1 MAVRMIPE
9 LVSRPHVFCPGCGHG
24 IINRLIAEVI
34 EEFGYQKKMVLT
46 LGVGCSC
53 NMNDNWSCDVLQ
65 TAHGRAAASAT
76 GVKVAK
82 PELLSI
88 SYQGDGDAYVIGLA
102 ETLNAAYRN
111 TPITV
116 FVVNNNNF
124 AMTGGQMSWTTMP
137 GQITTTSPQGRDPK
151 KTGFPIKVPEIV
163 STFENVAY
171 VARGS
176 VHNAKAIRQLQKYIK
191 RAIETQLFGEGYS
204 LVEILAPCPTNW
216 KKNVLSSSQW
226 MNDEIV
232 PYFPL
237 GELKNK
243 KGSENE
249 CS

>member
-116 FVVNNNNF
+116 FIVNNNNF

-137 GQITTTSPQGRDPK
+137 GQVTATSPQGRDPK
-151 KTGFPIKVPEIV
+151 KTGFPIKVPEIIAG
-163 STFENVAY
+163 FEDVAY

-176 VHNAKAIRQLQKYIK
+176 VHSVKEIHRLKKYI
-191 RAIETQLFGEGYS
+191 RNAIEAQINGEGYS
-204 LVEILAPCPTNW
+204 MVEILAPCPTNW
-216 KKNVLSSSQW
+216 KLDVKKSIQW
-226 MNDEIV
+226 MEEEVV
-232 PYFPL
+232 PYFKL
-237 GELKNK
+237 GELRER
-243 KGSENE
+243 SPR
-249 CS
+249 

>member
-1 MAVRMIPE
+1 MAVRTIPE
-9 LVSRPHVFCPGCGHG
+9 LVRRPHVFCPGCGHG
-24 IINRLIAEVI
+24 IINRLIAEVV
-34 EEFGYQKKMVLT
+34 EEFGYEKKIVLT

-137 GQITTTSPQGRDPK
+137 GQVTATSPQGRDPK
-151 KTGFPIKVPEIV
+151 KTGFPIKVPEIIAG
-163 STFENVAY
+163 FEDVAY

-176 VHNAKAIRQLQKYIK
+176 VHTLKEINQLKKYI
-191 RAIETQLFGEGYS
+191 RNAIEAQINGEGYS
-204 LVEILAPCPTNW
+204 MVEILAPCPTNW
-216 KKNVLSSSQW
+216 KMDVKKSIQW
-226 MNDEIV
+226 MKEEVV
-232 PYFPL
+232 PYFKL
-237 GELKNK
+237 GELRER
-243 KGSENE
+243 SPR
-249 CS
+249 

>member
-116 FVVNNNNF
+116 FIVNNNNF

-137 GQITTTSPQGRDPK
+137 GQVTATSPQGRDPK
-151 KTGFPIKVPEIV
+151 KTGFPIKVPEIIAG
-163 STFENVAY
+163 FEGVAY

-176 VHNAKAIRQLQKYIK
+176 VHSVKEIHRLKKYI
-191 RAIETQLFGEGYS
+191 RNAIEAQINGEGYS
-204 LVEILAPCPTNW
+204 MVEILAPCPTNW
-216 KKNVLSSSQW
+216 KMDVKKSIQW
-226 MNDEIV
+226 MKEEVV
-232 PYFPL
+232 PYFKL
-237 GELKNK
+237 GELRER
-243 KGSENE
+243 SPR
-249 CS
+249 